1 MGATTTVSIP
11 EHALIR
17 RTDLYGRVGALHAAL
32 PTDAGFRTACGA
44 EIVRAKTKRI
54 EVWERAEAIAEISK
68 PTAVRC
74 SRCDRVGDAV
84 DEP

>member
-1 MGATTTVSIP
+1 M
-11 EHALIR
+11 R

-32 PTDAGFRTACGA
+32 PTEAGFRTACGA
-44 EIVRAKTKRI
+44 EIVRAKTTRI
-54 EVWERAEAIAEISK
+54 EVWNGADGLAEISK
-68 PTAVRC
+68 PGAKRC